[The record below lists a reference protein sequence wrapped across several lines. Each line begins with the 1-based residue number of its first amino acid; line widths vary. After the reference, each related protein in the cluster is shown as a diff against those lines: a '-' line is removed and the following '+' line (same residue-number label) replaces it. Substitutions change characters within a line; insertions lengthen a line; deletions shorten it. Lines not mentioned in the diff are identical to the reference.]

1 MAKKKINP
9 HKKTRKTLEEFFY
22 FENTNEFIIFLI
34 WGLFVS
40 AFLSNI
46 K

>member
-1 MAKKKINP
+1 MAKKK
-9 HKKTRKTLEEFFY
+9 TQRKTLEEFFY
-22 FENTNEFIIFLI
+22 FKDSNEFVIFMV

-40 AFLSNI
+40 AFLLNLLN